1 MLGLL
6 CRHVVGRFV
15 QNVSHI
21 MTSCTRFHVA
31 VDPKRGLFSGVKARE
46 METVVCLLL
55 IGCLVNIF
63 NRLLLREK
71 ISFAEIY
78 IL

>member
-1 MLGLL
+1 
-6 CRHVVGRFV
+6 
-15 QNVSHI
+15 
-21 MTSCTRFHVA
+21 
-31 VDPKRGLFSGVKARE
+31 

-78 IL
+78 IYIYIMILCEFCFG